1 MNAFETTAAAPDDP
15 RLGIGGNNP
24 PPPLVRELQERNA
37 HLFAQFVELSD
48 AALRVPNK
56 IEDDETHRDVIELS
70 KKMRVALAQAESTR
84 KIEVEPF
91 KQKVDEVNGVFK
103 SRIDELKKV
112 RERIDKLHEDYSLAK
127 AAAEKRRLEEEA
139 EKRRLEAE
147 RLQREA
153 EEAERKRIEAQR
165 AREEE
170 ERKAREAEE
179 ARLKA
184 IKEKEEAERRAE
196 KERQEAARLA
206 EERRQAEA
214 AEKERRRAAAEQKAK
229 DEADAVARKE
239 QEAKDRAAYEA
250 RMAENRRL
258 EEEAK
263 ARRKAEEDA
272 AAEARAKAEAER
284 KKLREAEEAAAASK
298 REEKSLGRDSRDALD
313 AAVRQDKQANRIEE
327 KVKGPEA
334 DLARSRSE
342 HGAVGT
348 LTRRWECRLVDRS
361 KIDTAAILKL
371 FPFIN
376 EDAISAAGFKW
387 MMAQAQ
393 ENRSLPGFVMEEIT
407 VGTVR

>member
-1 MNAFETTAAAPDDP
+1 MNALAEATNLDP
-15 RLGIGGNNP
+15 RLSIGGNNP
-24 PPPLVRELQERNA
+24 PPALVKELQERNA
-37 HLFAQFVELSD
+37 MLFAQFIELTD
-48 AALRVPNK
+48 AAATVPSK
-56 IEDDETHRDVIELS
+56 IDDDITHAKVIELS
-70 KKMRVALAQAESTR
+70 KKMRVVLAQAESTR

-103 SRIDELKKV
+103 MRIDALKSV
-112 RERIDKLHEDYSLAK
+112 REKIDKLHEDYSLAK

-139 EKRRLEAE
+139 EKRRQESE

-153 EEAERKRIEAQR
+153 EEAERKRIEAQK

-179 ARLKA
+179 ARAKA
-184 IKEKEEAERRAE
+184 IKEKEEAEKRAE
-196 KERQEAARLA
+196 EERQKAIELAAQRKKA
-206 EERRQAEA
+206 EEEEAERRRQA
-214 AEKERRRAAAEQKAK
+214 KLQQAK
-229 DEADAVARKE
+229 DEEEAAKRKE
-239 QEAKDRAAYEA
+239 QERIDREA
-250 RMAENRRL
+250 HEKKMAEMR
-258 EEEAK
+258 
-263 ARRKAEEDA
+263 AEEDA
-272 AAEARAKAEAER
+272 AKERRRKADEEAAESRRKADEER
-284 KKLREAEEAAAASK
+284 KKVRDAEEAAAASK
-298 REEKSLGRDSRDALD
+298 REEKSAGRDSRDALD
-313 AAVRQDKQANRIEE
+313 AAVRQDRQAGRIEE

-361 KIDTAAILKL
+361 KIDAASIAKL

-376 EDAISAAGFKW
+376 EDAVSAAGYKY

-407 VGTVR
+407 VGAVR